1 MKQGI
6 FLIFVIMVL
15 GSTSFAQSLLSGT
28 VSIKAKNQP
37 LHEVLTIISNESNV
51 NFSYNTKSIRRD
63 SLVTVN
69 AVNRPLSEVLRM
81 IFNAGYEFKESG
93 NYIIIRRKPV
103 STSNV
108 ISKSQTNT
116 DFYMISGYV
125 VDDETGEK
133 IPDATVY
140 EKQHLISSMTDA
152 KGFFS
157 LKLKNKYPA
166 ASISVSKTDYNDTS
180 IQIQAKYNHTVT
192 IALSPKDIPVSLAVK
207 PRYFTAEE
215 TAEAAYPAKDENPDD
230 VIETKWIG
238 RVLFSSKQRIRS
250 LNLKKFY
257 TTRAYQF
264 SFVPGLSTHGKM
276 NAQVISKTS
285 INLIGGYSGGV
296 DAVEIGGVFN
306 IDKKDVKSL
315 QLAGVF
321 NIVGGNVK
329 GVQAACVF
337 NQVEGSAEGV
347 QIGGLFN
354 MVKKEVKG
362 IQIATLYNKAKSI
375 KGLQIGFINHTETQE
390 GTSIGFINISKNKKG
405 KNKIG
410 FIVRFPRKAA

>member
-1 MKQGI
+1 MKQRI
-6 FLIFVIMVL
+6 FLIFVLSVL
-15 GSTSFAQSLLSGT
+15 NSALFAQSLLSGT
-28 VSIKAKNQP
+28 VTIKAKNQP

-63 SLVTVN
+63 SLITVN

-108 ISKSQTNT
+108 VSKSQTNT
-116 DFYMISGYV
+116 DYYMISGFV

-152 KGFFS
+152 QGFFT
-157 LKLKNKYPA
+157 LKLKNKYPV

-180 IQIQAKYNHTVT
+180 IQIQAKYNHKVT
-192 IALSPKDIPVSLAVK
+192 IALTQKDIPMNLAVK

-215 TAEAAYPAKDENPDD
+215 TAEAVPPAEDENPDD

-264 SFVPGLSTHGKM
+264 SLVPGLSTHGKM
-276 NAQVISKTS
+276 NAQVINKTS

-296 DAVEIGGVFN
+296 DLVEIGGVFN

-337 NQVEGSAEGV
+337 NQAEGSVDGI
-347 QIGGLFN
+347 QIGGLCN
-354 MVKKEVKG
+354 MVKKDVKG
-362 IQIATLYNKAKSI
+362 LQIATLYNKAKSI
-375 KGLQIGFINHTETQE
+375 RGVQIGFINHTETQE

-410 FIVRFPRKAA
+410 FIVRFPRKTA